1 MTREEF
7 CESHWVYYLML
18 EKDFLEIERYISFE
32 LGNNYLY
39 NNASKKTKAIANS
52 KCYSNE
58 FIKQYQIICSEVDVI
73 LKTICQEINGDS
85 VSNNMEAYTE
95 EVLDQWS
102 DIVNQKVK
110 VRGIELQPFMNW
122 SRKPQYKSPDW
133 WTPYNGV
140 KHQRLQNYKNA
151 NLKNTMNALA
161 GLYILEQYLA
171 KYLGDK
177 TGNRDVPN
185 DISKLF
191 EMVNFNT
198 RYSVMGKNSYFD
210 NNNEVMFI
218 NCQ

>member
-7 CESHWVYYLML
+7 CERHWGYYLIL

-39 NNASKKTKAIANS
+39 TNASKKTKAIDNS

-58 FIKQYQIICSEVDVI
+58 FIKQYQIICSEVDVV
-73 LKTICQEINGDS
+73 LKSICEEINVGSTADK
-85 VSNNMEAYTE
+85 MEDYTE
-95 EVLDQWS
+95 EILNEWS

-140 KHQRLQNYKNA
+140 KHKRLQNYKKA
-151 NLKNTMNALA
+151 NLKNTMNSLA
-161 GLYILEQYLA
+161 GLFILEQYFSR
-171 KYLGDK
+171 YIGNK
-177 TGNRDVPN
+177 TGEKDVPN
-185 DISKLF
+185 DVSNLF
-191 EMVNFNT
+191 EMVGFNT
-198 RYSVMGKNSYFD
+198 RYSVLGKNSYFD
-210 NNNEVMFI
+210 NNNGDMFI
-218 NCQ
+218 NC